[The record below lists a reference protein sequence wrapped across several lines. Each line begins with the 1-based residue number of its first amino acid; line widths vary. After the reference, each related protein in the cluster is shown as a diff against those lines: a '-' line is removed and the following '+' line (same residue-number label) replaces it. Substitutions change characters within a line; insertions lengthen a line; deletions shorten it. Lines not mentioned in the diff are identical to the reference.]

1 MALHDETK
9 DSQVVEVQRKKR
21 LSRKEQKARKK
32 QRINLEQVDQHKQQ
46 PLKKEVILQN
56 NENNHD
62 ESKDKKSKKKKNKK
76 KKNKKN
82 KDDSKNQK
90 DDDETHKTTE
100 ASAEVPDAAT
110 TTTKAAASKVDPWK
124 PQDLQ
129 EDIPYIPTPLPTEDA
144 LQKEPGKHNTSKY
157 NKSNHQKTLGK
168 WFPKARVVKSKPSAT
183 NHCTIL
189 LFYQYKSPVVW
200 SDPKV
205 ATLIR
210 YLQSIFEHR
219 HGGMLGG
226 RLRVAPEGINATL
239 SCGDAP
245 DGTNGR
251 TILEH
256 FTRDLQQFDAI
267 FDETDFKFLP
277 ARADRHFKDL
287 KILPV
292 QELVFYG
299 FQQQSAP
306 LSETGVHLPAQEF
319 HNMLGDTS
327 KETVVIDVRNHYEA
341 ALGRFDGQEHQTQ
354 VSKELKNAAVTK
366 KETKEEETDDKA
378 VSSGAKY
385 IDPLMRKST
394 DFASWLDKSAD
405 DLKGKRVMLYCTGG
419 VRCERAS
426 AYLNKTMGEELD
438 GVYQLQGGI
447 ERYLQTFPDG
457 GFWRGRNFVFDKREA
472 VSAAD
477 PNGDGG
483 VLPGKKKKKHALD
496 EGVETKCCL
505 CEKPWDRYVGKRKC
519 DTCGVPVLM
528 CDTCMSLTKDSSNKK
543 KNKKRK
549 GSGVGDDDDNNNN
562 NNEKDDVA
570 KEKESDQTKKKLA
583 RCDLCVEQNIT
594 VRVEEVE
601 YTDNGVKSKS
611 HSDHGKAAPSVLKW
625 GGGHAAEKKER
636 RRKQPRKGGAAEHVD
651 A

>member
-1 MALHDETK
+1 MTPHDETK
-9 DSQVVEVQRKKR
+9 DGQGVEVQRKKR

-32 QRINLEQVDQHKQQ
+32 QRTNLEQVDQQKQQ
-46 PLKKEVILQN
+46 QSKKEVIVN
-56 NENNHD
+56 SNENNHV
-62 ESKDKKSKKKKNKK
+62 ESKDKTSKKKKSKKKKNKK
-76 KKNKKN
+76 NKN
-82 KDDSKNQK
+82 KDDSKSQE
-90 DDDETHKTTE
+90 DDDKIHKTAE
-100 ASAEVPDAAT
+100 ASVEAPSSKATTKTAAT
-110 TTTKAAASKVDPWK
+110 VDPWK

-129 EDIPYIPTPLPTEDA
+129 EDIPYVPTPLPAEDA
-144 LQKEPGKHNTSKY
+144 HQKEPGKHNTSKY
-157 NKSNHQKTLGK
+157 NKNNNQKTLGK
-168 WFPKARVVKSKPSAT
+168 WFPKARVMKSKSSAT
-183 NHCTIL
+183 NNCTIL
-189 LFYQYKSPVVW
+189 LFYQYKSPDVW
-200 SDPKV
+200 GDAKV

-210 YLQSIFEHR
+210 YLQSMFEHHR
-219 HGGMLGG
+219 GMLGG

-256 FTRDLQQFDAI
+256 FTRDLQQFDAA
-267 FDETDFKFLP
+267 FEETDFKFLP
-277 ARADRHFKDL
+277 AQADRHFKDL

-306 LSETGVHLPAQEF
+306 LSETGVHLAAQEF

-341 ALGRFDGQEHQTQ
+341 ALGRFDGQEHQAQ
-354 VSKELKNAAVTK
+354 KSKEVKTASVAK
-366 KETKEEETDDKA
+366 KETKEDEPAEEENDDKA
-378 VSSGAKY
+378 ASSGAKY

-394 DFASWLDKSAD
+394 DFASWLEKSAD

-438 GVYQLQGGI
+438 GVYQLQGGV

-483 VLPGKKKKKHALD
+483 VLPGKKKKKHSLD
-496 EGVETKCCL
+496 EGVNTKCCL

-528 CDTCMSLTKDSSNKK
+528 CDTCMSSTKDSSNEKK
-543 KNKKRK
+543 SKKRK
-549 GSGVGDDDDNNNN
+549 HSGVSDDAIAENDAA
-562 NNEKDDVA
+562 KD
-570 KEKESDQTKKKLA
+570 ESKQKKKLA
-583 RCDLCVEQNIT
+583 RCDLCMEQNIT

-636 RRKQPRKGGAAEHVD
+636 RRKQPRKGGTAEKVD
-651 A
+651 AGNT